1 MVWLA
6 AGGIAISGIAAGA
19 ASTLTA
25 RDEWAASGR
34 DIGGTYYSPL
44 EDINRDNAGKLGF
57 AWEYQLG
64 TKRGLEATPIVV
76 DGVMYA
82 AGNWGRV
89 YSLDAATGR
98 ERWTYDPQP
107 DGQWG
112 RYACCDAVNRG
123 LALWKGKIYVGS
135 LDGYL
140 HALDAA
146 TGKRLWRV
154 DTLIGRDRHLPYT
167 SPGAPLIA
175 GHVVVIGNAG
185 ADFKGVRGY
194 VTAYDLDTGAK
205 KWRFFTVPRDP
216 ALGPQ
221 DQPHLVGAVKTWD
234 PKHRWEF
241 GGGGTVWDGMS
252 YDPELNLVYIGTAN
266 GSPYTIKEGGRHG
279 GDDLYAASIIAI
291 HADTGR
297 MAWYYQV
304 VPGDEWDYDS
314 TQKMIL
320 ADLDIGG
327 RPRKVLMQASK
338 DGFFYV
344 IDRATGAL
352 ISAKNFTFVN
362 WTRGLDPKTG
372 RPIPDAGAEYVA
384 SPKLIFPSLAGGH
397 SWQPMS
403 FDPKNGLVY
412 IPALEAPM
420 VYIETAARPAG
431 MIEGNFTVAG
441 LFPEDYDPKALEAL
455 YGPLPSLRDLARNS
469 PRGSVQSLAVLK
481 AWDPV
486 RQKLVW
492 ERPSPTFWNGG
503 ILSTAGDIVVQGD
516 ARGILTVYDAASGTV
531 RKTLDVGT
539 SMMAAPMTYR
549 VGGKQY
555 IAIMAG
561 YGGGPGLYAPYPK
574 QTAAYRY
581 GNAGR
586 IVAFALGGS
595 EVPKPAPAAD
605 APFAEPP
612 PRSGS
617 AGQIARGAILY
628 NRYCGR
634 CHTFG
639 RGELPDL
646 RRLSPATHRIF
657 YDIVLRGV
665 YAPMG
670 MGRFDDVLSPQDAQ
684 DVHAFLVDQAWD
696 AYAQQS
702 TQH

>member
-1 MVWLA
+1 MRRARVFARLA
-6 AGGIAISGIAAGA
+6 IGGIAISGIAVGA
-19 ASTLTA
+19 ASTPTA

-34 DIGGTYYSPL
+34 DIGGSYYSPL
-44 EDINRDNAGKLGF
+44 TDINRDNAGKLGF

-167 SPGAPLIA
+167 SPGAPVVA
-175 GHVVVIGNAG
+175 GNVVVIGNAG

-216 ALGPQ
+216 ALGSQ
-221 DQPHLVGAVKTWD
+221 DQPHLVRAVKTWD
-234 PKHRWEF
+234 PRHRWEF

-320 ADLDIGG
+320 ADLNIEG

-338 DGFFYV
+338 NGFFYV

-372 RPIPDAGAEYVA
+372 RPIPNPGAEYVA

-420 VYIETAARPAG
+420 VYIETAAA
-431 MIEGNFTVAG
+431 
-441 LFPEDYDPKALEAL
+441 
-455 YGPLPSLRDLARNS
+455 
-469 PRGSVQSLAVLK
+469 
-481 AWDPV
+481 
-486 RQKLVW
+486 
-492 ERPSPTFWNGG
+492 
-503 ILSTAGDIVVQGD
+503 
-516 ARGILTVYDAASGTV
+516 
-531 RKTLDVGT
+531 
-539 SMMAAPMTYR
+539 
-549 VGGKQY
+549 
-555 IAIMAG
+555 
-561 YGGGPGLYAPYPK
+561 
-574 QTAAYRY
+574 
-581 GNAGR
+581 AGR
-586 IVAFALGGS
+586 RDRRQFHGGRAVS
-595 EVPKPAPAAD
+595 RGLRPEN
-605 APFAEPP
+605 
-612 PRSGS
+612 
-617 AGQIARGAILY
+617 ARGAVRVAAAIAGL
-628 NRYCGR
+628 G
-634 CHTFG
+634 
-639 RGELPDL
+639 
-646 RRLSPATHRIF
+646 A
-657 YDIVLRGV
+657 
-665 YAPMG
+665 
-670 MGRFDDVLSPQDAQ
+670 
-684 DVHAFLVDQAWD
+684 
-696 AYAQQS
+696 
-702 TQH
+702 